1 MTLRLNGS
9 NSGFTEVKAPATAGS
24 NTITLPT
31 SNGSANQYLKNGST
45 AGMLEFGDAGKL
57 VQFKSAEYT
66 TRTSVTT
73 AIPFDDTVPQNTE
86 GTEII
91 TLAIT
96 PTSTS
101 NKLVIEFF
109 MPFWDADSTRIG
121 TVALFQDS
129 TADALAV
136 AGAANAATNYAIQLG
151 MIHIMDAGTTSS
163 TTFKIRVGPNAGTM
177 YLNKRGDADYF
188 GSTTLHTTLKITEVE
203 V

>member
-1 MTLRLNGS
+1 MTVTIDGD
-9 NSGFTEVKAPATAGS
+9 G
-24 NTITLPT
+24 TITGVSVGGLPD
-31 SNGSANQYLKNGST
+31 GIVDADMIAAGAVT
-45 AGMLEFGDAGKL
+45 AAKRGTGAGL
-57 VQFKSAEYT
+57 QFKSAEYT

-73 AIPFDDTVPQNTE
+73 AFPFDDTEPQNTE

-109 MPFWDADSTRIG
+109 MPMWDGDTVRVG

-136 AGAANAATNYAIQLG
+136 GQNINAANTYSAQLG
-151 MIHIMDAGTTSS
+151 IIHIMDAGTTSS

-177 YLNKRGDADYF
+177 YLNRRSDASYF
-188 GSTTLHTTLKITEVE
+188 GTTTLHTTLRITEIAV
-203 V
+203 

>member
-1 MTLRLNGS
+1 MTVTIDGD
-9 NSGFTEVKAPATAGS
+9 G
-24 NTITLPT
+24 TITGVSVGGLPD
-31 SNGSANQYLKNGST
+31 GIVDADMIAAGAVT
-45 AGMLEFGDAGKL
+45 AAKRGTGAGL
-57 VQFKSAEYT
+57 QFKSAEYT

-73 AIPFDDTVPQNTE
+73 AFPFDDTVPQNTE

-109 MPFWDADSTRIG
+109 MPMWDGDTVRVG

-136 AGAANAATNYAIQLG
+136 GQNINAANTYSAQLG
-151 MIHIMDAGTTSS
+151 IIHIMDAGTTSS

-177 YLNKRGDADYF
+177 YLNRRSDASYF
-188 GSTTLHTTLKITEVE
+188 GTTTLHTTLRITEIAV
-203 V
+203 